1 MKPSELRARLKPWM
15 LPIAMI
21 IGILF
26 HDYMEGL
33 AWTAP
38 WLIFA
43 MLLLTFCKVRP
54 REIRVTSLSRI
65 LIPVQVL
72 GALALYLA
80 LRPLNETLAQGVFI
94 CIFCPTATAA
104 PVIVGMLGGSVP
116 RLATFSILSNLTVAI
131 LAPLLFTLIGEG
143 GVDFI
148 PTVLTISSKVIPLI
162 IAPLI
167 VAFVLLRFAPRVHH
181 QLADHAG
188 LSFYLWA
195 ISLIVVVGR
204 AVSFVM
210 KEPAGEIPVMIA
222 LALGAGVVCV
232 GQFIVGRRIGGRCG
246 DKVAGAQGLAQKN
259 TVLAIWM
266 AMSFL
271 NPVCSVAPAA
281 YIAWQNTIN
290 SIQLYLHGRRHH
302 AQEQSSAVTSAR

>member
-1 MKPSELRARLKPWM
+1 M
-15 LPIAMI
+15 LPIAMA

-26 HDYMEGL
+26 HDSMEAL
-33 AWTAP
+33 AWSAP

-65 LIPVQVL
+65 LIPVQIL
-72 GALALYLA
+72 GGVGAYLA
-80 LRPLNETLAQGVFI
+80 LRPFNESFAQGIFM

-116 RLATFSILSNLTVAI
+116 RLATFSILSNLAVAL
-131 LAPLLFTLIGEG
+131 LAPLIFSIIGTD
-143 GVDFI
+143 GVEFL
-148 PTVLTISSKVIPLI
+148 PTFLTIAAKVM
-162 IAPLI
+162 PLI
-167 VAFVLLRFAPRVHH
+167 VGPLIMALVLLRWAPKVHTV
-181 QLADHAG
+181 LATHAG
-188 LSFYLWA
+188 LSFYMWA
-195 ISLIVVVGR
+195 FSLIIVVGR

-210 KEPAGEIPVMIA
+210 AEPASAIPLMIA
-222 LALGAGVVCV
+222 LGIGAGVACV
-232 GQFIVGRRIGGRCG
+232 AQFIIGRKIGGRCN

-266 AMSFL
+266 SMSFM
-271 NPVCSVAPAA
+271 NPISAVAPAA

-290 SIQLYLHGRRHH
+290 SIQLYLHRKH
-302 AQEQSSAVTSAR
+302 TSAG